1 MGRSQ
6 KSSYTLF
13 AGKVVA
19 ERSSGPS
26 PFVRILRPFRDVFSI
41 FRGEGYLISYTLCVC
56 TLHMYVHVT
65 VVSGV
70 VKYVQL

>member
-26 PFVRILRPFRDVFSI
+26 PFVRILRPFRDVSV
-41 FRGEGYLISYTLCVC
+41 Y
-56 TLHMYVHVT
+56 
-65 VVSGV
+65 SGV
-70 VKYVQL
+70 RGTLYPIPCVYVLYTCTYM

>member
-13 AGKVVA
+13 AGEVVA

-26 PFVRILRPFRDVFSI
+26 PFVRILRPFRDVSVYSGV
-41 FRGEGYLISYTLCVC
+41 RG
-56 TLHMYVHVT
+56 TLHPIPCVYVVYT
-65 VVSGV
+65 CT
-70 VKYVQL
+70 YM